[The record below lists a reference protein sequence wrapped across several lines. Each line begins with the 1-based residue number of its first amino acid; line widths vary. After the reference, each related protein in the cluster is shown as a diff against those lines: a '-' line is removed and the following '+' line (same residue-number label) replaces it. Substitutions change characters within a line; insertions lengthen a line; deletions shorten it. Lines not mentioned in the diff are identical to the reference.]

1 MLSPETPRMLVVR
14 HPTYRHD
21 FYQVIDNWIRHFGGP
36 HAGLLDVRDL
46 PLDLNPQQQGG
57 QPYGAM
63 VPWLQDPVQHWSPEC
78 YAQTLALQ
86 QQCDAR
92 QIPVLNRVERLAHA
106 GKARGAEL
114 MQSVGLRVPRMA
126 LITDPQEFRETL
138 LGVPLPLFVRED
150 WGHRGPVFEIRT
162 MAQAQQI
169 PFEQLQRPVAI
180 EWINTAGFDGLYRK
194 HRYFAAGDIGIS
206 HHLQCSTEWLT
217 RGDNRVITPSTR
229 VLELDYVARADRDHA
244 LFQRARRALGLD
256 MVAFDY
262 GRLPD
267 GSPVVWEANPFPF
280 IQFSTGSLKYRN
292 NALHRSIA
300 AVFRLYLHTLGIPIP
315 QRLEEFISY
324 RADTL

>member
-150 WGHRGPVFEIRT
+150 WGHRGPVYPATAILACRQGECLPRSSHVPNAACQNSDI
-162 MAQAQQI
+162 APAI
-169 PFEQLQRPVAI
+169 GPQL
-180 EWINTAGFDGLYRK
+180 LY
-194 HRYFAAGDIGIS
+194 HCPTFG
-206 HHLQCSTEWLT
+206 
-217 RGDNRVITPSTR
+217 N
-229 VLELDYVARADRDHA
+229 
-244 LFQRARRALGLD
+244 
-256 MVAFDY
+256 
-262 GRLPD
+262 
-267 GSPVVWEANPFPF
+267 
-280 IQFSTGSLKYRN
+280 
-292 NALHRSIA
+292 
-300 AVFRLYLHTLGIPIP
+300 RLYSIKTRDATNLPTGQAPAPATVPLTPG
-315 QRLEEFISY
+315 R
-324 RADTL
+324 